1 MEARIEVVQ
10 GDITSQNVDVIVNA
24 ANEHLAH
31 GGGVAAAIA
40 MAGGPTINAESRAWV
55 DDHGPVQ
62 PGTAAVTSAGEMNA
76 RHVVHVVGPVY
87 RRDRDNAVLLTQA
100 VRAALDTAADLRAN
114 SIALPALSAGIFG
127 YPPVEACSVIV
138 QAVRSWLHGDR
149 SLESIRLVAFDAD
162 TADHFRTALG
172 S

>member
-10 GDITSQNVDVIVNA
+10 GDITSQSADVIVNA

-31 GGGVAAAIA
+31 GGGVAAAIS

-55 DDHGPVQ
+55 DEHGPIQ
-62 PGTAAVTSAGEMNA
+62 PGTAAVTSAGKMKA
-76 RHVVHVVGPVY
+76 RYVVHVVGPVY
-87 RRDRDNAVLLTQA
+87 RTGQDNAALLAQA
-100 VRAALDTAADLRAN
+100 VWAALDAAAGLGAN

-127 YPPVEACSVIV
+127 YPPVDACSVIV
-138 QAVRSWLHGDR
+138 RTVRSWPKGGG
-149 SLESIRLVAFDAD
+149 SLESIRLVAFDAE